1 MNFIFLIFLYSIFFF
16 FSYQKSNQNY
26 LIFPFKK
33 STKVKNIF
41 PDNLLQN
48 DLEITLKIGT
58 PSQNVNLNLR
68 SNLYTFFI
76 TSSNVNLP
84 FPTFNEKNSKSLIKE
99 SEKVEQYITK
109 EYKEGFKIY
118 ETITLNEKELK
129 NISLILATSISYNQS
144 GALGLKLVDS
154 HEFANDLSFIYQIK
168 HKLNLNSYTFF
179 IKYNNDEEGE
189 LIIGSYPHLLN
200 NKYNEKDLF
209 YQRAGKINNNVDWVI
224 EFDMIKYDNN
234 TIERINNKCLI
245 QIEYAL
251 IHAPFNVKNYF
262 IDNYFKNQCN
272 QEFLIRKNII
282 MINCDKKFDISTFK
296 NLSFISKDIDYE
308 FVFTYKDLFIE
319 NGSKYIFSIIFD
331 MKLNDK
337 DNNWILGK
345 TFMKKYQLIYDLDRK
360 IIGLYKGNSSK
371 GFNFYILFLIILI
384 LVIIGLIYYI
394 FFYIKTPRKIRANEL
409 EDDNYLYLPN

>member
-1 MNFIFLIFLYSIFFF
+1 MNIIFLIFINSIFFF
-16 FSYQKSNQNY
+16 LSYEKSNQNY
-26 LIFPFKK
+26 LIFPFQK
-33 STKVKNIF
+33 SSKVNHIY

-189 LIIGSYPHLLN
+189 LIIGSYPHLYN
-200 NKYNEKDLF
+200 NKYNEKDLV
-209 YQRAGKINNNVDWVI
+209 YQRVGKINNNVDWVI
-224 EFDMIKYDNN
+224 EFDMIKYDNK

-251 IHAPFNVKNYF
+251 IQAPFNVKNYF

-296 NLSFISKDIDYE
+296 NLSFISKDIDY
-308 FVFTYKDLFIE
+308 
-319 NGSKYIFSIIFD
+319 
-331 MKLNDK
+331 
-337 DNNWILGK
+337 
-345 TFMKKYQLIYDLDRK
+345 
-360 IIGLYKGNSSK
+360 
-371 GFNFYILFLIILI
+371 
-384 LVIIGLIYYI
+384 
-394 FFYIKTPRKIRANEL
+394 
-409 EDDNYLYLPN
+409 

>member
-1 MNFIFLIFLYSIFFF
+1 VTGSE
-16 FSYQKSNQNY
+16 
-26 LIFPFKK
+26 
-33 STKVKNIF
+33 VK
-41 PDNLLQN
+41 
-48 DLEITLKIGT
+48 
-58 PSQNVNLNLR
+58 
-68 SNLYTFFI
+68 
-76 TSSNVNLP
+76 LP
-84 FPTFNEKNSKSLIKE
+84 YATFNEKNSKTL
-99 SEKVEQYITK
+99 
-109 EYKEGFKIY
+109 KIN
-118 ETITLNEKELK
+118 ETIIINNKPIN
-129 NISLILATSISYNQS
+129 NISLILATQLLYNES
-144 GALGLKLVDS
+144 GALGLKLDYS
-154 HEFANDLSFIYQIK
+154 FDYGGDGSFIYQAK
-168 HKLNLNSYTFF
+168 KMANFDNYAFML
-179 IKYNNDEEGE
+179 KYDNDDKGE
-189 LIIGSYPHLLN
+189 LIIGSYPHLYD

-224 EFDMIKYDNN
+224 EFDMIKYDNK

-337 DNNWILGK
+337 DNTWILGK

>member
-1 MNFIFLIFLYSIFFF
+1 M
-16 FSYQKSNQNY
+16 
-26 LIFPFKK
+26 
-33 STKVKNIF
+33 
-41 PDNLLQN
+41 
-48 DLEITLKIGT
+48 
-58 PSQNVNLNLR
+58 
-68 SNLYTFFI
+68 
-76 TSSNVNLP
+76 
-84 FPTFNEKNSKSLIKE
+84 
-99 SEKVEQYITK
+99 
-109 EYKEGFKIY
+109 
-118 ETITLNEKELK
+118 
-129 NISLILATSISYNQS
+129 
-144 GALGLKLVDS
+144 GLKLVDS

-189 LIIGSYPHLLN
+189 LIIGSYPHLYN
-200 NKYNEKDLF
+200 NKYNEKDLV
-209 YQRAGKINNNVDWVI
+209 YQRVGKINNNVDWVI

-337 DNNWILGK
+337 DNTWILGK